1 MAKLGDMAVGST
13 VKIKVNDTLR
23 DFLIVQQGNPT
34 PASTMQAAMA
44 RRC

>member
-23 DFLIVQQGNPT
+23 DFLIVHKGNPDT
-34 PASTMQAAMA
+34 SIYDASCDGT
-44 RRC
+44 

>member
-23 DFLIVQQGNPT
+23 DFLIVQQDNPDT
-34 PASTMQAAMA
+34 SIYDASCDGT
-44 RRC
+44 